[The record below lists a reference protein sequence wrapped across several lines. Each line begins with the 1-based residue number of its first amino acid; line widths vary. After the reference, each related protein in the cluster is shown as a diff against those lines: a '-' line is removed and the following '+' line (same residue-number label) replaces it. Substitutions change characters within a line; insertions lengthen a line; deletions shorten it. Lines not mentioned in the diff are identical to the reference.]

1 MGITLEPIAF
11 DLRAGPEH
19 EKHGDPWAFG
29 CTVVKVGKMAYLK
42 AGRGDLPPIAEIR
55 AALIDAG
62 FTHVKWERI
71 NDEQKKTTL
80 IQL

>member
-19 EKHGDPWAFG
+19 EKHGDRWDFG
-29 CTVVKVGKMAYLK
+29 CTVVKVGRMAYLK
-42 AGRGDLPPIAEIR
+42 AGRGELPHIAEIR